1 MRSHTITSSLFHN
14 WYVIISKNL
23 SFHTTHSSTTCVHN
37 IAVCGGDTRST
48 NILLTVVVGSD
59 VANYCYGTIDLY
71 LWIYSVIFCSS
82 IMHAAQTHNN
92 VRSPFCR
99 NICRSCYIC
108 GGSLQKDVV
117 QQFPVMPSAI
127 SQWVSSSTAVNYR
140 QWTSLSGGTVRVY
153 THTHTTSGWMTSV
166 STVQIP
172 HQTVSVAQ
180 FSCHLSLKSCSSW
193 KKLLQVY
200 RTMYGG
206 KVVLIIW
213 WCLLPGPSCC
223 SGCDEW
229 CDVWS
234 QWGMEHGPMHT
245 LQLQGNAEWN
255 MYYYYVISDGSNHLQ
270 HPTLLASLAIYLIHN
285 KTTSF
290 TV

>member
-1 MRSHTITSSLFHN
+1 
-14 WYVIISKNL
+14 
-23 SFHTTHSSTTCVHN
+23 
-37 IAVCGGDTRST
+37 
-48 NILLTVVVGSD
+48 
-59 VANYCYGTIDLY
+59 
-71 LWIYSVIFCSS
+71 
-82 IMHAAQTHNN
+82 
-92 VRSPFCR
+92 
-99 NICRSCYIC
+99 
-108 GGSLQKDVV
+108 
-117 QQFPVMPSAI
+117 MPSAI

-140 QWTSLSGGTVRVY
+140 QWTSLSLGGLSGCI
-153 THTHTTSGWMTSV
+153 HTHTTSGWMTSV

-172 HQTVSVAQ
+172 HQTVSIAQ

-223 SGCDEW
+223 SVCDEW

-234 QWGMEHGPMHT
+234 QWGMEHGPMHM

-255 MYYYYVISDGSNHLQ
+255 MYYYYVISGGRNHLQ
-270 HPTLLASLAIYLIHN
+270 HPTLLASLA
-285 KTTSF
+285 TSF
-290 TV
+290 ITKLHHSMYNMFFFTSFIFEPWKSAWSTMIIKSAKMYHFTQQHILQQRLLLAIQHIYPLSSESLWRVDNVDCTE